1 MAIITIPSSIGGVSI
16 PGITNVPGGPL
27 GVLFGNGKKLSSL
40 QYPRDL
46 GSATKGHVVQFFI
59 NEITPALFSES
70 NAGKAINNLMSGNFI
85 EAGSNAM
92 SAINDVATEIK
103 SVGGKASQAYGSG
116 DTFQIALNKRQKSTT
131 AAISLYMP
139 ETVNFQ
145 YNAQYNNVSLV
156 DTVTKTV
163 DKIPGISSGDV
174 VKSDVT
180 KLGLSSQGLAV
191 NDQQQILFER
201 IDFRTFQLAFTF
213 TPYSREETN
222 QIKDIIKTLRRAAAP
237 LIQPGGSGL
246 LFVPPN
252 TIDIAFK
259 FNGKPNHYITKT
271 TECVIENIDVN
282 YAPNGWSAH
291 ADGSPT
297 QIQLT
302 MSFKELLLVDK
313 SMIKDGY

>member
-1 MAIITIPSSIGGVSI
+1 
-16 PGITNVPGGPL
+16 
-27 GVLFGNGKKLSSL
+27 L

-46 GSATKGHVVQFFI
+46 GSQTKGHVVQFRI
-59 NEITPALFSES
+59 NEIKPTQFSES
-70 NAGKAINNLMSGNFI
+70 NAGKAINNLMGGEYL
-85 EAGSNAM
+85 EAGKNAVN
-92 SAINDVATEIK
+92 AVKDVATEI
-103 SVGGKASQAYGSG
+103 SAIGGKASAAYGEG
-116 DTFQIALNKRQKSTT
+116 DTFQIALNKRQKSTK

-145 YNAQYNNVSLV
+145 YNAQYNNISLV
-156 DTVTKTV
+156 DTITKTI
-163 DKIPGISSGDV
+163 DKIPGISTGDV

-180 KLGLSSQGLAV
+180 KLGLASQGLAV

-201 IDFRTFQLAFTF
+201 IDFRSFQLAFTF

-222 QIKDIIKTLRRAAAP
+222 QIKDIIQTFRLAAAP

-246 LFVPPN
+246 FFVPPN
-252 TIDIAFK
+252 TIDIAFR
-259 FNGKPNHYITKT
+259 FNGKPNKYINKT

-302 MSFKELLLVDK
+302 MQFKELLLVDK
-313 SMIKDGY
+313 KMIGEGY